1 MNTVSVANSV
11 EMSFK
16 KKKKKR
22 KDDCKPANQ
31 QQKVFGG
38 EKNLH
43 FQSHFIQIFK
53 MTSFQEK
60 QGKTIQNEG

>member
-11 EMSFK
+11 EMSF

-38 EKNLH
+38 DKDLH

-53 MTSFQEK
+53 MPSFWEK
-60 QGKTIQNEG
+60 QGKTKQNEG

>member
-1 MNTVSVANSV
+1 MNPVSVANSV
-11 EMSFK
+11 EKSLK
-16 KKKKKR
+16 KKKK
-22 KDDCKPANQ
+22 DGCKPANQ

-53 MTSFQEK
+53 MPGFQEK
-60 QGKTIQNEG
+60 QGKTKQNEG